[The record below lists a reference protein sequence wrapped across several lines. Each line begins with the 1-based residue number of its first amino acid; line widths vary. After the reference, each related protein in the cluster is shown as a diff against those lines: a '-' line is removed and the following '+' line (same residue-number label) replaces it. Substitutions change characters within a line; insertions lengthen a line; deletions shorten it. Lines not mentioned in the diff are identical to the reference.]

1 MSVEIVL
8 DPVEAAAVVVQ
19 PPAVSPVQVATLPT
33 GGGGGG
39 PGGMDPLIYDPRAIE
54 ADVFDLSHSTGPLDG
69 GVFT

>member
-33 GGGGGG
+33 GGSGG
-39 PGGMDPLIYDPRAIE
+39 GGMDPLIYDPRAIE